1 MIYVFEGE
9 HRGHA
14 LVICDLG
21 EVESYKKVE
30 PRLLNVSQ

>member
-14 LVICDLG
+14 LVTCDLD
-21 EVESYKKVE
+21 EIESYTEVK
-30 PRLLNVSQ
+30 PQLLESPM